1 MPGWLTY
8 QAVLP
13 KMDKRIYTGRV
24 QLLERKGISVISDI
38 DDTIK
43 VSEVTNPDSKI
54 FLRNTFINEYQ
65 AVEDMANLYRQ
76 WENAGMQF
84 HYVSANPWQLYDTI
98 NKFME
103 SAGFPKGSMRLRNF
117 RWKDFRS
124 LEQLFS
130 SLVTFKLSITEDILH
145 RVPERKFILVG
156 DSGQSDP
163 EIYAELYCKHPNQ
176 ILHICIRDV
185 QGEGVDFD
193 RFRRACKDI
202 PETKWTVFRE
212 ANELKRVRHQS

>member
-130 SLVTFKLSITEDILH
+130 SLVTTIASYKNLFESLIRCLTENIL
-145 RVPERKFILVG
+145 EILVIFIIVFAVILFF
-156 DSGQSDP
+156 SLLYSNLP
-163 EIYAELYCKHPNQ
+163 EFVL
-176 ILHICIRDV
+176 
-185 QGEGVDFD
+185 
-193 RFRRACKDI
+193 
-202 PETKWTVFRE
+202 
-212 ANELKRVRHQS
+212 